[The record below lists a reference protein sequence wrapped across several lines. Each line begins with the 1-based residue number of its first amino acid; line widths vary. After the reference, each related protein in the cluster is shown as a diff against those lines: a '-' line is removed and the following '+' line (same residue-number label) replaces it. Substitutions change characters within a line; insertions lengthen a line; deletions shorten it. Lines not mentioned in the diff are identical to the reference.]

1 MNIFWSSGK
10 LLLCGEYWVLHGAS
24 ALAVPTRLGQRLTY
38 LATDQPLHW
47 TAVDRHGQAW
57 LDASAMFDPHVE
69 SLLQAARSL
78 GGQVPDTGLVR
89 TELEFDRSW
98 GWGSSSS
105 LTDLVAQWTGVP
117 ALDLHFATSRGSG
130 FDVACAR
137 ATSALTY
144 HKTGPDQGEW
154 SAAAAAHWPTEHFA
168 LVYLGQKQDSQKE
181 VQRGRREPLQAELD
195 AIGDLSRAM
204 AEAREVKQWM
214 KLIEEAEARTA
225 AWTGLPRIQERFTG
239 VRATLK
245 SLGAWGGDFVLA
257 VAEDPSAFAY
267 FAEHGFLCMKWSDC
281 VPPLP

>member
-1 MNIFWSSGK
+1 MNTFWSSGK

-38 LATDQPLHW
+38 RATDQPLHW

-57 LDASAMFDPHVE
+57 LDASAVSDPHVE

-78 GGQVPDTGLVR
+78 GGQVPYTGLVR

-144 HKTGPDQGEW
+144 RKIGPSKGEW

-195 AIGDLSRAM
+195 AISDLSRAM
-204 AEAREVKQWM
+204 AEAQKVTEWM
-214 KLIEEAEARTA
+214 QLIEEAEARTA

-267 FAEHGFLCMKWSDC
+267 FAEHGYLCMKWSDC

>member
-1 MNIFWSSGK
+1 MNTFWSSGK

-38 LATDQPLHW
+38 RATDQPLHW
-47 TAVDRHGQAW
+47 TAEDRHGQAW
-57 LDASAMFDPHVE
+57 LDASAFSDPHVE

-144 HKTGPDQGEW
+144 RKIGPSKGEW

-195 AIGDLSRAM
+195 AISDLSRAM
-204 AEAREVKQWM
+204 AKAQNVTEWM
-214 KLIEEAEARTA
+214 QLIEEAEARTA

-267 FAEHGFLCMKWSDC
+267 FAEHGYLCMKWSDC

>member
-1 MNIFWSSGK
+1 MNTFWSSGK

-38 LATDQPLHW
+38 RATDQPLHW
-47 TAVDRHGQAW
+47 TAEDRHGQAW
-57 LDASAMFDPHVE
+57 LDASAFSDPHVE

-78 GGQVPDTGLVR
+78 GGQVPYTGLVR

-144 HKTGPDQGEW
+144 RKIGPSKGEW

-195 AIGDLSRAM
+195 AISDLSRAM
-204 AEAREVKQWM
+204 AKAQNVTEWM
-214 KLIEEAEARTA
+214 QLIEEAEARTA

-267 FAEHGFLCMKWSDC
+267 FAEHGYLCMKWSDC